1 LPHTEE
7 LTAVTVRAKTEAR
20 SEAQSIDLATS
31 AVVREALSSIVR
43 EMRRS
48 IVRSS
53 YSSIIYEGYDF
64 SCVLLDGQGRL
75 VAESGEDHPFHII
88 PVAGAVEGARKVHEI
103 IGPDE
108 IVLHNDPYS
117 GGTHLNDVAVI
128 WPVYIQ
134 GQIEFY
140 VVIRSHWG
148 DIGGMSPGSLNGAAT
163 DILQEGLR
171 LNYTKI
177 GRDGASE
184 AMRLIFDNVR
194 VSSEA
199 VSDFYSVLGIC
210 RVTEQRLKA
219 LAGKYGLGVLRAAM
233 QNILDVSERR
243 IRAAIS
249 QLPDGVYRHVA
260 YLDGNAATPHPLRVE
275 VELTIKGDGLKADFT
290 GSSDQVAAPL
300 NAGPAIAPTSVLTVI
315 KSFLDPRGSVTSG
328 TLQAIDVHTPSGT
341 IVNAT
346 PPAPC
351 GGLNEVRFA
360 CDAALMGALGKIIPE
375 RLTGDVRGTSN
386 HTYIGGRGF
395 IFYEYPSGGTGAWA
409 SHDGNTAV
417 RAFNEGENVSIQSAE
432 IVEAIYP
439 LAIRRNEIRADSG
452 GAGRY
457 RGGCGLIREV
467 EVLAED
473 TRLSVL
479 SDRNIVPP
487 AGVSGGASGAPNRYS
502 VLRNRLRVSLSHFP
516 GKIANFPLRRGDI
529 VRMESSGGGGWGEPW
544 HRDPATLARDV
555 ENGYVTEAG
564 RAAYQ
569 NSSISLVLSP
579 DQGLEAHLCRVS
591 QGLADRFGLNSGDLV
606 ELTSVSS
613 PSIRLWVLNIEA
625 GEEPVLS
632 LPSRFADVRPAG
644 FYRLSATPLGSAPTP
659 SARGEA

>member
-1 LPHTEE
+1 MTFSVQ
-7 LTAVTVRAKTEAR
+7 TGAG
-20 SEAQSIDLATS
+20 SEMRQADLATS

-88 PVAGAVEGARKVHEI
+88 PVAGAVAGAKKLHER

-108 IVLHNDPYS
+108 IVLHNDPYT
-117 GGTHLNDVAVI
+117 GGTHLNDIAVI
-128 WPVYIQ
+128 WPVYLQ
-134 GQIEFY
+134 GEIEFY

-148 DIGGMSPGSLNGAAT
+148 DVGGMSPGSLNGAAT

-171 LNYTKI
+171 LNYIKVP
-177 GRDGASE
+177 RDGVAE

-199 VSDFYSVLGIC
+199 ISDFHSVLGIC
-210 RVTEQRLKA
+210 RVTEGRLAA
-219 LAGKYGLGVLRAAM
+219 LSEKYGLGVLHDSM
-233 QNILDVSERR
+233 QHILDVSERR

-249 QLPDGVYRHVA
+249 RLPDGVYRHIA

-275 VELTIKGDGLKADFT
+275 VELTVSGDELKADFT
-290 GSSDQVAAPL
+290 GSSGQVAAPL
-300 NAGPAIAPTSVLTVI
+300 NAGPAIAPTSVLTVV

-328 TLQAIDVHTPSGT
+328 TLKAIEVHAPAGT

-346 PPAPC
+346 SPAPC

-395 IFYEYPSGGTGAWA
+395 IFYEYPSGGTGAWS

-432 IVEAIYP
+432 IVEATYP
-439 LAIRRNEIRADSG
+439 LSIRRNEVRANSG

-457 RGGCGLIREV
+457 RGGCGLVREV
-467 EVLAED
+467 EILTCDAW
-473 TRLSVL
+473 LSVL

-502 VLRNRLRVSLSHFP
+502 VLRNGRLASASDFP
-516 GKIANFPLRRGDI
+516 GKIANFPLLRGDV
-529 VRMESSGGGGWGEPW
+529 VRMESSGGGGWGEPRS
-544 HRDPATLARDV
+544 RDPAALARDV
-555 ENGYVTEAG
+555 EDGYVTGAG
-564 RAAYQ
+564 LAAYRETPVVPA
-569 NSSISLVLSP
+569 LVP
-579 DQGLEAHLCRVS
+579 DRALDSHLCRVS
-591 QGLADRFGLNSGDLV
+591 QRLADRFGLAPGDLV
-606 ELTSVSS
+606 ELTSALSA
-613 PSIRLWVLNIEA
+613 SIRLWVLDIEP
-625 GEEPVLS
+625 GDELVLS
-632 LPSRFADVRPAG
+632 LPERFADIRPAN
-644 FYRLSATPLGSAPTP
+644 FCRLSATPLGP
-659 SARGEA
+659 SSGSFARGAG